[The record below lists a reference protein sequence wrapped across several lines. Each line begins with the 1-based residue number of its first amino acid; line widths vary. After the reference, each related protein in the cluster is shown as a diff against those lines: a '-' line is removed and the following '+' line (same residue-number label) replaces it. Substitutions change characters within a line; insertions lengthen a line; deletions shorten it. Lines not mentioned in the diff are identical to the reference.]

1 MKQGAKVGL
10 KGDCGGAAVQ
20 KFKLDLIGPF
30 RFLTPDGR
38 RIEVTSKKA
47 VAMIALLATI
57 PSGERARSWLQTMMW
72 GSRGEAQAQA
82 SLRREL
88 STLRKVLAN
97 VGAGNLIAATSQR
110 VVLDVNS
117 IEIDVYA
124 LGMRL
129 PTSGRRAAAEFLEGL
144 DLRDCDE
151 FEDWLRDERAR
162 VADMLELQF
171 EEPPNA
177 PLSAQ
182 DILGTTPPSAQEL
195 VDDAPMR
202 LPPKPSVAVLPFAE
216 VGGEAE
222 GWLGIG
228 LADEIGVIL
237 SQFPQLFI
245 VASTSARALVDQHMP
260 KDQIAARLGV
270 RYLLDGT
277 VMRIGDR
284 LRVSVALIEGQT
296 GEQIW
301 AEMFGGKADDVFEIQ
316 NAVAS
321 RIAPQIWTKVDIAE
335 RRRGLRLVG
344 PARTNYELYW
354 RANAL
359 FRSWEEDAVTEA
371 IDLTEQ
377 LVIDDPTCPWAAS
390 LAAYCHSIAYL
401 MNYDV
406 DRETSLRRA
415 ILHYQSAVRFGD
427 DNVEALGYAAGTL
440 LNIGGDL
447 TVADRLIAHALEL
460 LPAHQPTLFWGG
472 WIDLASG
479 KAERARDRLEL
490 ALRINPATGARSQT
504 LCGLGFASLLS
515 GAFEDAYR
523 LLKESAQ
530 GAAGFFLSHAGLCV
544 AATMVGDHVEAELSR
559 ATLKSSGQFDF
570 VGLFQNPAHQM
581 LFRAALDGKMPA
593 SALVK

>member
-1 MKQGAKVGL
+1 
-10 KGDCGGAAVQ
+10 
-20 KFKLDLIGPF
+20 
-30 RFLTPDGR
+30 
-38 RIEVTSKKA
+38 
-47 VAMIALLATI
+47 
-57 PSGERARSWLQTMMW
+57 MW

-88 STLRKVLAN
+88 STLRKLLAKA
-97 VGAGNLIAATSQR
+97 GAGSLISATSQR
-110 VVLDVNS
+110 IALDVNS
-117 IEIDVYA
+117 IEIDVYN

-129 PTSGRRAAAEFLEGL
+129 PASGRRTNAEFLEGL
-144 DLRDCDE
+144 DLRDCEE

-162 VADMLELQF
+162 VVDMLELQF
-171 EEPPNA
+171 EEPISA

-277 VMRIGDR
+277 VMRIGAR

-301 AEMFGGKADDVFEIQ
+301 AELFSGKADDVFEIQ
-316 NAVAS
+316 NAIAS

-359 FRSWEEDAVTEA
+359 FRSWEKEAVFEA
-371 IDLTEQ
+371 IELTEQ
-377 LVIDDPTCPWAAS
+377 LVADDPTCPWAAS

-415 ILHYQSAVRFGD
+415 ILHYQAAVRFGD

-447 TVADRLIAHALEL
+447 AVADRLIAHALEL

-479 KAERARDRLEL
+479 KVERARDRLEL

-504 LCGLGFASLLS
+504 LCGLGFASLLL

-523 LLKESAQ
+523 LLKESAH

-544 AATMVGDHVEAELSR
+544 AATMVGDHAEAERMR
-559 ATLKSSGQFDF
+559 AVLKSSGQFDF

-581 LFRAALDGKMPA
+581 LFRAALDGSVPA
-593 SALVK
+593 NVLV